1 MDGFVLEGKLSFKML
16 GLTISS
22 KSDSGSY
29 IISIAETTSK
39 KTGSLMRSM
48 KFLST
53 EVALYLYE

>member
-29 IISIAETTSK
+29 IISIAETASK